1 VRAVPGTAL
10 GIWRL
15 TPESPSF
22 GPLLVLRM
30 RNSTSLEYY
39 SFHSHTEIQTAR
51 LQGRSWF
58 IYLFATY
65 KHIFSSTPPTSGPNW
80 ISKWLYNSQHFIK
93 SGFGSF
99 PLPIHVMCLHTPFKF
114 WIEWWVGSQGRASP
128 DVEWYV
134 LCKIAIASNAPRF
147 IIPPVGGVVVW
158 CGVVWGE
165 YENKIYVGRN
175 QSLLSRSLYNNV
187 CLFESSHRICPTLW
201 TMWMSAT
208 TEKYQTYM

>member
-1 VRAVPGTAL
+1 
-10 GIWRL
+10 
-15 TPESPSF
+15 
-22 GPLLVLRM
+22 M